1 MLSGDKTPDTLASL
15 RRKVRKPATGAPARP
30 TQSDLFAAF
39 EAPAPEEKAAPAG
52 TPAPPPTVVSASE
65 GPAQQQP
72 PEPARTTRAVAP
84 VAAAAP
90 NSDPSARRIWSVR
103 ALVTSVREHVERG
116 FTDLWVEGEISNCR
130 PAPSGHIYFTLKDGD
145 AQLPIVL
152 FRRQAQLLRFRPAD
166 GLAVLVRGRISVYES
181 RGQLQLIAETM
192 EPRGSGALQLAFE
205 QLKQRLAAEG
215 LFDPARKR
223 PLPAFPRCLGIVTS
237 PTGAVIRDIVTVVR
251 RRHARLDLLIYPA
264 AMQGVNCPG
273 SVAAGIRWFN
283 ANPGRVDLIVLARG
297 GGSIEDLSG
306 FNDEA
311 LARAIAASELPIV
324 SAIGHET
331 DFTIADFVADLRA
344 PTPSAAAELV
354 TAAQHRIEER
364 VAALATRVV
373 RAARYQL
380 LHLRQRYQRLSADHV
395 LNRLR
400 DAVHRRQQRIDDL
413 SYRLESAASRRLQTT
428 ARRLASLE
436 ARLQRQAPTV
446 RLAASQRRLAGLES
460 RLQRQVPTIRLAVA
474 QHRLAQASVAFK
486 RSASSIALK
495 RSARLQQ
502 LTARLEALSPLAVL
516 NRGYALVYLQN
527 DNPQGE
533 RGETLLRSAAEVQPG
548 RKIRVRLATGSLLA
562 QVTEAQVPA
571 SQSPQNPAPEPQAS
585 ESNSPESHS

>member
-1 MLSGDKTPDTLASL
+1 MLFGDKTPDTLASL
-15 RRKVRKPATGAPARP
+15 RRKVRKPATGASPRP
-30 TQSDLFAAF
+30 TQPDLFAAF
-39 EAPAPEEKAAPAG
+39 ETEVPAPAEIASPTPNTPPAEVSAEPSAQQPPAPKSAPTPAPETARPARAIAPAAPA
-52 TPAPPPTVVSASE
+52 
-65 GPAQQQP
+65 
-72 PEPARTTRAVAP
+72 
-84 VAAAAP
+84 
-90 NSDPSARRIWSVR
+90 SDPNARRIWSVR
-103 ALVTSVREHVERG
+103 SLVADIRENIERG
-116 FTDLWVEGEISNCR
+116 YTDLWVEGEISNCR

-152 FRRQAQLLRFRPAD
+152 FRRQAQLLRFRPTD

-223 PLPAFPRCLGIVTS
+223 PLPAFPRCVGIVTS
-237 PTGAVIRDIVTVVR
+237 PTGAVLRDIVTVVR
-251 RRHARLDLLIYPA
+251 RRHARLDLLVYPA
-264 AMQGVNCPG
+264 SMQGANCPG

-283 ANPGRVDLIVLARG
+283 QNPGPNLDKVDLIVLARG
-297 GGSIEDLSG
+297 GGSLEDLSG

-364 VAALATRVV
+364 VASLATRVE

-380 LHLRQRYQRLSADHV
+380 LHLRQRYQRLSADQV
-395 LNRLR
+395 LHRLR
-400 DAVHRRQQRIDDL
+400 DAVSRRQQRLDDL
-413 SYRLESAASRRLQTT
+413 SYRMEAAIRRRLQTPGR
-428 ARRLASLE
+428 ALVSLE

-446 RLAASQRRLAGLES
+446 RLAS
-460 RLQRQVPTIRLAVA
+460 A
-474 QHRLAQASVAFK
+474 QHRLAHASVAL
-486 RSASSIALK
+486 RRNASSLSLRRAT
-495 RSARLQQ
+495 RLSQ

-516 NRGYALVYLQN
+516 NRGYALVYLQG
-527 DNPQGE
+527 DA
-533 RGETLLRSAAEVQPG
+533 GETLLRSASDAQPG
-548 RKIRVRLATGSLLA
+548 QQIRARLAAGSLAA
-562 QVTEAQVPA
+562 QVTATQA
-571 SQSPQNPAPEPQAS
+571 PQPQAS
-585 ESNSPESHS
+585 ETQANPSKSPEFQK